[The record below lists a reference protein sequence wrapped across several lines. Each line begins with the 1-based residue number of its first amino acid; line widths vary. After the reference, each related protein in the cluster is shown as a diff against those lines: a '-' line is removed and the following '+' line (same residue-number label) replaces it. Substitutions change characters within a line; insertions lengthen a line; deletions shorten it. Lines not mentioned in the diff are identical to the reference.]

1 MPRFCASFAETR
13 EDKGMLLEVALPL
26 ALAIIMFSLGFGLT
40 FADFGRVFS
49 LPRAVLT
56 GILMQV
62 VALPVVAF
70 VLVSLTSLPPG
81 LALGVMILSFCPGG
95 VTSSILTKLAGGTV
109 ALSITLTAVVS
120 LLSVLT
126 VPALVG
132 WSTDYF
138 LGSAAPDL
146 NVTAIGMSMF
156 VITAVPVMIG
166 VLLRFVAPAFAD
178 RHEGKVSLVALVLF
192 VIMVAAALADNW
204 AMFAA
209 NLGTLAP
216 VLIGLNAVL
225 LLLGVVVAR
234 VVGLSG
240 ADGLCI
246 SVEMAVQNATL
257 GITVAGMVG
266 AVAGIP
272 EYAVPSAVYGI
283 TMFVVT
289 IPGVCLLR
297 LIFGKT

>member
-1 MPRFCASFAETR
+1 MQKTR

-138 LGSAAPDL
+138 LGSAAPEL

-257 GITVAGMVG
+257 GITVAGMVA

-289 IPGVCLLR
+289 IPGVFLLR

>member
-1 MPRFCASFAETR
+1 
-13 EDKGMLLEVALPL
+13 MLLEVALPL

-132 WSTDYF
+132 WSTGYF
-138 LGSAAPDL
+138 LGSAAPEL

-166 VLLRFVAPAFAD
+166 LLLRFVAPAFAD

-209 NLGTLAP
+209 NVGTLAP

-257 GITVAGMVG
+257 GITVAGMVA
-266 AVAGIP
+266 AVVGIP

-289 IPGVCLLR
+289 IPGVFLLR

>member
-1 MPRFCASFAETR
+1 MQKTR

-120 LLSVLT
+120 LLAVLT

-132 WSTDYF
+132 WSTHYF
-138 LGSAAPDL
+138 LGSAAPEL

-166 VLLRFVAPAFAD
+166 VLLRFVAPDFAD

-209 NLGTLAP
+209 NVGTLAP

-257 GITVAGMVG
+257 GITVADMVA

-289 IPGVCLLR
+289 IPGVFLLR

>member
-1 MPRFCASFAETR
+1 MRVLQKTR

-138 LGSAAPDL
+138 LGSAAPEL

-257 GITVAGMVG
+257 GITVAGMVA

-289 IPGVCLLR
+289 IPGVFLLR

>member
-1 MPRFCASFAETR
+1 MRVLQKTR

-132 WSTDYF
+132 WSTGYF
-138 LGSAAPDL
+138 LGSAAPEL

-166 VLLRFVAPAFAD
+166 LLLRFVAPAFAD

-209 NLGTLAP
+209 NVGTLAP

-257 GITVAGMVG
+257 GITVAGMVA
-266 AVAGIP
+266 AVVGIP

-289 IPGVCLLR
+289 IPGVFLLR